1 MFCSSS
7 KRNKEPAMSED
18 SEKQTEGKPEKTPAP
33 SEQMILHHESHTPV
47 KVFRNEKG
55 KFVRSPKTMP
65 KTADVTRLMR
75 NLLNAPV
82 TGEKS
87 SESRFRE
94 MFDNIVL
101 IASTSPHQPVL
112 DKLGHPIRLADGS
125 YLTVMDAKCAM
136 ASVQA
141 FKELSLRAYGAP
153 SKSEEEI
160 EAMQTQGVKIVVLTP
175 PEFMINKQITEE
187 KPREKLTPSFIEAEI
202 VDNK

>member
-1 MFCSSS
+1 
-7 KRNKEPAMSED
+7 
-18 SEKQTEGKPEKTPAP
+18 
-33 SEQMILHHESHTPV
+33 
-47 KVFRNEKG
+47 
-55 KFVRSPKTMP
+55 
-65 KTADVTRLMR
+65 
-75 NLLNAPV
+75 
-82 TGEKS
+82 
-87 SESRFRE
+87 

>member
-1 MFCSSS
+1 M
-7 KRNKEPAMSED
+7 AED
-18 SEKQTEGKPEKTPAP
+18 SEVKTEGQPEKKSPAKP
-33 SEQMILHHESHTPV
+33 SEEMIIHHESHAPV
-47 KVFRNEKG
+47 KVFRGEGG

-94 MFDNIVL
+94 MFDNMVL
-101 IASTSPHQPVL
+101 IASTSPHQLVL
-112 DKLGHPIRLADGS
+112 DKLGHPIEMDDGS
-125 YLTVMDAKCAM
+125 YLTAMDAKCAM

-141 FKELSLRAYGAP
+141 FKELCLRAYGAP

-160 EAMQTQGVKIVVLTP
+160 EAMQTQGVKIVVLTAP
-175 PEFMINKQITEE
+175 SEMVNKQITEE
-187 KPREKLTPSFIEAEI
+187 KPKPALKPSFIDAEI
-202 VDNK
+202 IENKE